1 MIFPPPQDRHTEPP
15 LRIISSSER
24 TKSTSPKALHWLH
37 ILFAQR
43 QMCRA
48 FEEQA
53 YEENDAPPPPPP
65 ANPEEIPDYNKR
77 CGLDSHNSVTE

>member
-1 MIFPPPQDRHTEPP
+1 
-15 LRIISSSER
+15 
-24 TKSTSPKALHWLH
+24 
-37 ILFAQR
+37 
-43 QMCRA
+43 MCRA